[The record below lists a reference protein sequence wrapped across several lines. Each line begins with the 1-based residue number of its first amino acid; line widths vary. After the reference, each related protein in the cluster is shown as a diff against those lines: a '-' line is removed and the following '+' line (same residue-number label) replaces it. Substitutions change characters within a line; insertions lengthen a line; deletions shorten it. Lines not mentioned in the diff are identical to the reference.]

1 MGAESSS
8 LASDLH
14 VITNKMNDSILKRTV
29 TLVAALALLNVLSL
43 SALAQS
49 QKIAVVD
56 MKKAFDSY
64 YKTKQAEAQIKER
77 AAESDKVYKN
87 MIEDYKKA
95 NEDYKKLIDSSNDQA
110 VSGEEREKRK
120 KSAETKLL
128 DLQEIEKSVK
138 QYESQARTTIGAMEK
153 RMRDKIVEEIRDVVN
168 RLSASGGYTYV
179 FDNAAVTA
187 YQTPIILFNDG
198 KYDLT
203 DAVVKE
209 INANAPAGALSSNEP
224 KPGDKK

>member
-1 MGAESSS
+1 
-8 LASDLH
+8 
-14 VITNKMNDSILKRTV
+14 MNDSILKRTV
-29 TLVAALALLNVLSL
+29 TLIAALALLNVLSL
-43 SALAQS
+43 TAVAQS

-95 NEDYKKLIDSSNDQA
+95 NEEYKKLIDSSNDQA
-110 VSGEEREKRK
+110 VSAEERDKRK

-198 KYDLT
+198 KNDLT

-209 INANAPAGALSSNEP
+209 INATAPAGALSSNEP
-224 KPGDKK
+224 KPGVGDKK